1 MSCRYREASV
11 RQEYSKKGTLHEVKE
26 VKHGWGQQ
34 ETVASLRLTLKS
46 NDRVS
51 NKGMA

>member
-51 NKGMA
+51 NKVMA